1 MARIGIDKDRISQP
15 QHLMQSALQKTGSEA
30 QRRQDPTNATYQAN
44 GTTRRKESPVNL
56 AQQGSRDYWL
66 AQRDNEKAAGGAGG
80 AVQDPYAAQANAL
93 YQQLLNRGPFRYDL
107 QGDLLYRQY
116 ADQYSMLGQQAMK
129 DAMGT
134 AAGLTGGYGNSY
146 AAQVGSQAYQQY
158 LGQLNGMIPEFYDR
172 AYQAWLNQGDDM
184 LMRYQLAQERSAAS
198 RAGANRPE
206 ETDETD
212 EEEEQQSSNMP
223 DGYYGYVT
231 GVEPGMSFADFAAG
245 MPAGEVNAMLQ
256 LTPEADM
263 ALATQWQ
270 KYLKSK

>member
-15 QHLMQSALQKTGSEA
+15 QHMMQSALAKVGSET
-30 QRRQDPTNATYQAN
+30 QRSQDPANATYQAN
-44 GTTRRKESPVNL
+44 GATRRKESPVNL
-56 AQQGSRDYWL
+56 AQQGSNDYWL
-66 AQRDNEKAAGGAGG
+66 AQRDNEQAAGGTGG
-80 AVQDPYAAQANAL
+80 AVQDPYAAQANVL
-93 YQQLLNRGPFRYDL
+93 YQQLMNRGPFRYDL
-107 QGDLLYRQY
+107 QGDQLYRQY
-116 ADQYSMLGQQAMK
+116 ADQYSMLGQQAMQ

-146 AAQVGSQAYQQY
+146 AAQVGNQAYQQY

-172 AYQAWLNQGDDM
+172 AYQAWLNQGDDL

-198 RAGANRPE
+198 RAGASRPE
-206 ETDETD
+206 ESDETD
-212 EEEEQQSSNMP
+212 DEEEQQSSNMP

-231 GVEPGMSFADFAAG
+231 GVEPGLSFADFAAG